1 MLHRETRWASP
12 CYNTSAFVDVS
23 HCVGGGSPTEQF
35 AATGSTESQPYPSN
49 VLMLHWDPQPP
60 FRADACPMPT

>member
-1 MLHRETRWASP
+1 MGIALLQYVSI
-12 CYNTSAFVDVS
+12 VDVS
-23 HCVGGGSPTEQF
+23 HLRRGVPNRTF